1 MSMSVEQVMYN
12 YQKKIERLSLN
23 INFVKENLQLLLKQ
37 LKSIDASGLN
47 CQAIETYLQELNQIL
62 IDLETNPLVAELQ
75 KVKHV
80 ELELAKQVNFF
91 LEQKTL
97 RLAEIQQKIEV
108 LKVKVIEDET
118 KQRLI
123 NLKNRTNLNYQTLEQ
138 ELLGMFDDNITKAF
152 IMNFFKTNKNQL
164 VNLDP
169 NTISDLVQDEI
180 NNYRASADFMKNQ
193 YLNSFKAQI
202 GDDKFINAEL
212 LAPVLEEF
220 SQTGVNDSD
229 ALNQKALALQN
240 KIISQQ
246 LDESA
251 RKHAIAA
258 ILQAIQKRG
267 FIVDSN
273 DIRITKENDDSLVIV
288 YAKKVTGEEAIFKVY
303 LDGRF
308 TYKFEG
314 YEGHAHYVDEQP
326 FVNDLSMYDVSLSK
340 EIKKTYLNPDK
351 IMNQAKVQIDHK
363 TKKK

>member
-108 LKVKVIEDET
+108 LKLKVIEDET

-152 IMNFFKTNKNQL
+152 IINFFKTNKNQL

-180 NNYRASADFMKNQ
+180 NNYRASAEFMKNQ

-202 GDDKFINAEL
+202 GYDKFINAEL
-212 LAPVLEEF
+212 APVLEEF
-220 SQTGVNDSD
+220 NQTGVNDSD
-229 ALNQKALALQN
+229 VLNQKALALQN

-273 DIRITKENDDSLVIV
+273 DIRITKENDDSLVLV

-314 YEGHAHYVDEQP
+314 YEGHAHDVDEQP

-363 TKKK
+363 IKKK

>member
-1 MSMSVEQVMYN
+1 MSVEQVMYN
-12 YQKKIERLSLN
+12 YQQKIERLSLN
-23 INFVKENLQLLLKQ
+23 INFVKENLQLLLQQ
-37 LKSIDASGLN
+37 LKNIDASGLN
-47 CQAIETYLQELNQIL
+47 CQAIEQYLQELNQIL
-62 IDLETNPLVAELQ
+62 VDLETNPLVAEFQ

-118 KQRLI
+118 KQRLV
-123 NLKNRTNLNYQTLEQ
+123 NLKNRVNLNYQTLEQ
-138 ELLGMFDDNITKAF
+138 DLLAMFDDNVSKAF
-152 IMNFFKTNKNQL
+152 IMNFFKTNKSRL
-164 VNLDP
+164 ANLDP
-169 NTISDLVQDEI
+169 TTISDLVQEEI
-180 NNYRASADFMKNQ
+180 NNYRTSVDFMKNQ
-193 YLNSFKAQI
+193 YLSSFKTQI

-212 LAPVLEEF
+212 APMLEEF
-220 SQTGVNDSD
+220 SQTSVNDTN
-229 ALNQKALALQN
+229 ALNQKALDLQT

-267 FIVDSN
+267 FIVDNN

-314 YEGHAHYVDEQP
+314 YEGHAHDVDEQP

-340 EIKKTYLNPDK
+340 EMKKTYLNPDK
-351 IMNQAKVQIDHK
+351 IMNQAKMQIDSK

>member
-12 YQKKIERLSLN
+12 YQKKIERLILN
-23 INFVKENLQLLLKQ
+23 INFFKENLQLLLQQ
-37 LKSIDASGLN
+37 LKSIDASELN
-47 CQAIETYLQELNQIL
+47 CQAIEQYLQELNQIL
-62 IDLETNPLVAELQ
+62 VDLETNPLVDEFQ

-80 ELELAKQVNFF
+80 DLELAKRVNFF

-108 LKVKVIEDET
+108 LKVKVVEDET
-118 KQRLI
+118 KQRLA
-123 NLKNRTNLNYQTLEQ
+123 NLKNRVNLNYQTLEQ
-138 ELLGMFDDNITKAF
+138 ELLEMFDDNASKAF
-152 IMNFFKTNKNQL
+152 IMNFFKSNKNQF

-180 NNYRASADFMKNQ
+180 NNYRASIDFMKNQ

-202 GDDKFINAEL
+202 GNDKFINTEL
-212 LAPVLEEF
+212 LPVLEEF
-220 SQTGVNDSD
+220 SQSSVNDTNV
-229 ALNQKALALQN
+229 LNKKALDLQN

-251 RKHAIAA
+251 RKHAITA
-258 ILQAIQKRG
+258 ILQAIQKLG
-267 FIVDSN
+267 FIVDNN

-314 YEGHAHYVDEQP
+314 YEGHAHDVDEQP

-340 EIKKTYLNPDK
+340 EMKKKYLNPDK
-351 IMNQAKVQIDHK
+351 IMNQAKIQIDNK

>member
-23 INFVKENLQLLLKQ
+23 INFVKENLQLLLQQ
-37 LKSIDASGLN
+37 LKNIDASGLN
-47 CQAIETYLQELNQIL
+47 CQAIEQYLQELNQIL
-62 IDLETNPLVAELQ
+62 VDLETNPLVNEFQ

-80 ELELAKQVNFF
+80 DLELAKRVNFF

-97 RLAEIQQKIEV
+97 SLAEIQQKIEV
-108 LKVKVIEDET
+108 LKVKVVEDET
-118 KQRLI
+118 KQRLV
-123 NLKNRTNLNYQTLEQ
+123 NLKNRVNLNYQTLEQ
-138 ELLGMFDDNITKAF
+138 ELLGMFDDNASKAF
-152 IMNFFKTNKNQL
+152 IMNFFKSNKNQL

-169 NTISDLVQDEI
+169 NTISELVQDEI
-180 NNYRASADFMKNQ
+180 NNYRASIDFMKNQ

-212 LAPVLEEF
+212 GPVLEEF
-220 SQTGVNDSD
+220 SQTSVNDTN
-229 ALNQKALALQN
+229 ALNQKALDLQN

-251 RKHAIAA
+251 RKHTIAA

-267 FIVDSN
+267 FIVDNN

-314 YEGHAHYVDEQP
+314 YEGHAHDVDEQP

-340 EIKKTYLNPDK
+340 EMKKTYLNPDK
-351 IMNQAKVQIDHK
+351 IMNQAKIQIDSK

>member
-23 INFVKENLQLLLKQ
+23 INFVKENLQLLLQQ
-37 LKSIDASGLN
+37 LKNIDASGLN
-47 CQAIETYLQELNQIL
+47 CQAVEEYLQELNQIL
-62 IDLETNPLVAELQ
+62 VDLENNPLVVKFQ

-118 KQRLI
+118 KQRLV
-123 NLKNRTNLNYQTLEQ
+123 NLKNRTNLNYQALEE
-138 ELLGMFDDNITKAF
+138 ELLVMFEDNVSKAF
-152 IMNFFKTNKNQL
+152 IMNFFKLNKSRL
-164 VNLDP
+164 VNLDV
-169 NTISDLVQDEI
+169 NTISDLVQNEI
-180 NNYRASADFMKNQ
+180 NNYRASTDFMKNQ

-212 LAPVLEEF
+212 APALVEF
-220 SQTGVNDSD
+220 SQDTVNDNNV
-229 ALNQKALALQN
+229 LNEKALDLQN
-240 KIISQQ
+240 KIINQQ

-267 FIVDSN
+267 FIIDNN
-273 DIRITKENDDSLVIV
+273 DIRITKENEDSLVIV

-314 YEGHAHYVDEQP
+314 YEGHAHDVDEQP

-340 EIKKTYLNPDK
+340 EMKKTYLNPDK
-351 IMNQAKVQIDHK
+351 IMNQAKMQIDSK